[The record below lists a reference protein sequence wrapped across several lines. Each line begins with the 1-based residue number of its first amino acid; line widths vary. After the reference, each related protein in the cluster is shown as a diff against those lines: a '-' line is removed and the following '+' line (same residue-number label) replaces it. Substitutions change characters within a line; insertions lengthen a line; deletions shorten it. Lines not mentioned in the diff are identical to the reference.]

1 MFKKSLTGLLVC
13 AALVPSFGCRTATG
27 TGAIGGAVGG
37 AIIGAAVDSHHR
49 GRGALIGAAAGALV
63 GTAVGAAVDAE
74 ERAEREREAA
84 RSRRVIVREYYE
96 PATGETTV
104 YRYEPAPPPPQSTQA
119 PTQVTTTVTR
129 WNPATGQWE
138 TVEQTTTTVQ

>member
-1 MFKKSLTGLLVC
+1 MLRKSLTGLLVC
-13 AALVPSFGCRTATG
+13 AALLPAPACRTATG
-27 TGAIGGAVGG
+27 TGAVGGAVGG
-37 AIIGAAVDSHHR
+37 AILGAAIDSHHR

-74 ERAEREREAA
+74 ERADREREAA

-104 YRYEPAPPPPQSTQA
+104 YRYEPVPPPAPQA

-129 WNPATGQWE
+129 WNPNTGQWE